1 MGALTQYNMLNNI
14 TQTVW
19 LCFSPWG
26 VVGFNNKGKQKEKQN
41 EETNESCRPDGLCRG
56 DA

>member
-1 MGALTQYNMLNNI
+1 MLNNI